1 MCLSLTPPTDFGKFF
16 NVFLLRL
23 SLGYLLILLGL
34 GYLFQPKTILRF
46 NAFMR
51 EYLFK
56 DAYVLL
62 DARRI
67 GMALLL
73 LGLLL
78 WLITFRMIH

>member
-1 MCLSLTPPTDFGKFF
+1 MVLSLTPPTDFDRFF

-51 EYLFK
+51 DYLFK
-56 DAYVLL
+56 DSYVLL
-62 DARRI
+62 NARRI
-67 GMALLL
+67 GTTLLFC
-73 LGLLL
+73 GFLL
-78 WLITFRMIH
+78 WLITFRMVH